1 MIQPQQTLNL
11 SPYSQLYDLLVKKD
25 NELRRIHDEIDL
37 SFVYTELVKNYSEDN
52 GRTAVD
58 PIRMFRYLLL
68 KVIFD
73 LSDVSVVERSR
84 TDLSFKYFLDMTPE
98 ETNLIDASSLS
109 KFRKLRLKSLDLLNL
124 LIGRTIMI
132 AREKKLIR
140 RGTIIIDATH
150 STARALSYD
159 PREYLKLRISRL
171 RHCLEPVRKELA
183 ASFPVI
189 DKDASLDDILEAS
202 KSIMEL
208 VRKDEVA
215 MDMPAAKNLV
225 ELMEEAID
233 DTMSRGC
240 VSRDKDA
247 RLGHKSASKPF
258 FGTKEHL
265 AIEAETGLV
274 CAAVVTSGEK
284 TDDKYV
290 EELVEQSRRNSI
302 DVDGV
307 VADKAYSTTAN
318 LELAD
323 QDRMDDEGNP
333 VLEEDGSRKKN
344 FTLYSK
350 ITKNV
355 SQGLRKDTGFYYN
368 KDAGTMTCP
377 AGHLAISR
385 YYHPKTKSGRKPAY
399 EYRFDVEKCKDCP
412 LREGCYKPDNK
423 TKTYQVMILPDL
435 HKDHIAFEKTAEF
448 REKMRERYKIEAK
461 NADLKQ
467 NYGLGQATSYGL
479 ENMTM
484 QTALSIFACNIRRIL
499 RLTGK

>member
-1 MIQPQQTLNL
+1 MIQPQQTLPL

-37 SFVYTELVKNYSEDN
+37 GFVYTELIKNYSEDN

-73 LSDVSVVERSR
+73 LSDASVVERSM
-84 TDLSFKYFLDMTPE
+84 TDLSFKYFLDMSPE
-98 ETNLIDASSLS
+98 ETKLIDPSSLT
-109 KFRKLRLKSLDLLNL
+109 KFRKLRLRSLDLLNL
-124 LIGRTIMI
+124 LIGRTIML

-171 RHCLEPVRKELA
+171 RHCLEPVRKKLA
-183 ASFPVI
+183 DSFPVI
-189 DKDASLDDILEAS
+189 GRDAGLDEILEVC
-202 KSIMEL
+202 KSIIER
-208 VRKDEVA
+208 VRNDEVA
-215 MDMPAAKNLV
+215 MDMPVAKNLV

-233 DTMSRGC
+233 DTVSRGII
-240 VSRDKDA
+240 SRDKDA
-247 RLGHKSASKPF
+247 RQGHKSVSKPF

-265 AIEAETGLV
+265 AIEADTGLV

-307 VADKAYSTTAN
+307 IADKAYSTTAN

-323 QDRMDDEGNP
+323 QDRTDENGNP
-333 VLEEDGSRKKN
+333 ILDEDGLRKKN
-344 FTLYSK
+344 FTLYSN

-355 SQGLRKDTGFYYN
+355 SQGLRKETGFHYN

-377 AGHLAISR
+377 AGHLAKSMC
-385 YYHPKTKSGRKPAY
+385 YHPKNKSGRNPAY
-399 EYRFDVEKCKDCP
+399 EYRFDVEKCKVCP
-412 LREGCYKPDNK
+412 LRAGCYKPGTK
-423 TKTYQVMILPDL
+423 MKTYQVRILPDL
-435 HKDHIAFEKTAEF
+435 HKSHIEFEKTEEF

-467 NYGLGQATSYGL
+467 NYGLGKATSYGL

>member
-1 MIQPQQTLNL
+1 MIQPQQTLKL

-58 PIRMFRYLLL
+58 PICMFRYLLL

-73 LSDVSVVERSR
+73 LSDVAVVERSR
-84 TDLSFKYFLDMTPE
+84 TDLSFKYFLDMNPE
-98 ETNLIDASSLS
+98 ETNLIDPSSLS

-140 RGTIIIDATH
+140 RSTIIIDATH

-171 RHCLEPVRKELA
+171 RHCLEPVRKDLA

-189 DKDASLDDILEAS
+189 DKDASLDDILEVS
-202 KSIMEL
+202 KRIMEL

-265 AIEAETGLV
+265 AIEADTGLV

-290 EELVEQSRRNSI
+290 EELVEQSRKNSI

-323 QDRMDDEGNP
+323 QDRTDDEGNP
-333 VLEEDGSRKKN
+333 VLDEDGSRKKN
-344 FTLYSK
+344 FTLYSR

-355 SQGLRKDTGFYYN
+355 SQGVRKDTGFYYN

-377 AGHLAISR
+377 AGHLATSR
-385 YYHPKTKSGRKPAY
+385 CYHPKTKSGRKPAY
-399 EYRFDVEKCKDCP
+399 EYRFDVEKCKVCP
-412 LREGCYKPDNK
+412 LREGCYKPGNK

-448 REKMRERYKIEAK
+448 RDNMRERYKIEAK

-467 NYGLGQATSYGL
+467 NYGLGQTTSYGL

-499 RLTGK
+499 RLTSK